1 MPNQPVQDR
10 GRSLGAPAR
19 RARRSPAPLKL
30 FVVTGPSGAG
40 KGTLI
45 QRLLER
51 RPDLEL
57 AVSATTRKRR
67 EGEVDGRD
75 YHFLTE
81 EEFVERI
88 AADEFLEHVV
98 YVSGRYGT
106 LRSEIER
113 IVEEGKHPVLE
124 LETKGA
130 RAVRDAVPGAVTIF
144 ITVPSFDELE
154 RRLRARATETSGV
167 IEERLEVARRQLEEA
182 GDFDHV
188 IVNDDLDRAVDELE
202 RVIDEMVSTS
212 HPQAGPPQ
220 TPGTLRQ

>member
-1 MPNQPVQDR
+1 MPDQPVQDR

-19 RARRSPAPLKL
+19 RARRPPAPLKL

-51 RPDLEL
+51 RSDLEL
-57 AVSATTRKRR
+57 AVSAATRARR
-67 EGEVDGRD
+67 EGEVEGRE
-75 YHFLTE
+75 YYFLSE
-81 EEFVERI
+81 EEFLER
-88 AADEFLEHVV
+88 AERDEFLEHVV

-113 IVEEGKHPVLE
+113 IFNEGKSCVLE

-130 RAVRDAVPGAVTIF
+130 RTVRDAVPGAVTIF

-167 IEERLEVARRQLEEA
+167 IEERLEVARGQLEEA
-182 GDFDHV
+182 GDFDYV
-188 IVNDDLDRAVDELE
+188 IVNDELDRAVDELE
-202 RVIDEMVSTS
+202 RVVDHELMAKMRT
-212 HPQAGPPQ
+212 
-220 TPGTLRQ
+220 

>member
-1 MPNQPVQDR
+1 VPDQPVQDR
-10 GRSLGAPAR
+10 GGSLGAPAR

-45 QRLLER
+45 ERLLER
-51 RPDLEL
+51 RSDLEL
-57 AVSATTRKRR
+57 AVSATTRARRAGEVERR
-67 EGEVDGRD
+67 E
-75 YHFLTE
+75 YYFLSE
-81 EEFVERI
+81 EEFLER
-88 AADEFLEHVV
+88 AERDEFLEHVV

-106 LRSEIER
+106 LRSEVER
-113 IVEEGKHPVLE
+113 IFASGKSCVLE

-167 IEERLEVARRQLEEA
+167 IEERLEVARSQLDEA
-182 GDFDHV
+182 GDFDYV
-188 IVNDDLDRAVDELE
+188 IVNDELDRAVDELSNVVDRE
-202 RVIDEMVSTS
+202 LTAKMRT
-212 HPQAGPPQ
+212 
-220 TPGTLRQ
+220 

>member
-10 GRSLGAPAR
+10 GRSLGAPAS

-51 RPDLEL
+51 RSDLEL
-57 AVSATTRKRR
+57 AVSATTRARR
-67 EGEVDGRD
+67 EGEVEGRE
-75 YHFLTE
+75 YYFLSE
-81 EEFVERI
+81 EEFLER
-88 AADEFLEHVV
+88 AERDEFLEHVV

-113 IVEEGKHPVLE
+113 IFAAGKSCVLE

-130 RAVRDAVPGAVTIF
+130 RTVRDAVPGAVTIF
-144 ITVPSFDELE
+144 IAAPSFAELE
-154 RRLRARATETSGV
+154 RRLRERATETSGV
-167 IEERLEVARRQLEEA
+167 IEERLEVARRQMEEA
-182 GDFDHV
+182 GEFDYT
-188 IVNDDLDRAVDELE
+188 IVNDELERAVDELE
-202 RVIDEMVSTS
+202 RVVDYELTARMT
-212 HPQAGPPQ
+212 
-220 TPGTLRQ
+220 T

>member
-19 RARRSPAPLKL
+19 RARRSSAPLKL

-51 RPDLEL
+51 RSDLKL
-57 AVSATTRKRR
+57 AVSATTRARR
-67 EGEVDGRD
+67 AGEVDGRE
-75 YHFLTE
+75 YYFLSE
-81 EEFVERI
+81 EEFLER
-88 AADEFLEHVV
+88 AARDEFLEHVV

-113 IVEEGKHPVLE
+113 IFAAGKSCVLE

-130 RAVRDAVPGAVTIF
+130 RAVRDAEPGAVTIF
-144 ITVPSFDELE
+144 ITVPSFEELE

-167 IEERLEVARRQLEEA
+167 IEERLEVASGQLEEA
-182 GDFDHV
+182 GDFDYT
-188 IVNDDLDRAVDELE
+188 IVNDELERAVDELE
-202 RVIDEMVSTS
+202 RVVDYELTARMT
-212 HPQAGPPQ
+212 
-220 TPGTLRQ
+220 T

>member
-1 MPNQPVQDR
+1 VPDQPVQDR

-19 RARRSPAPLKL
+19 RARRPPAPLKL

-51 RPDLEL
+51 RSDLKL
-57 AVSATTRKRR
+57 AVSATTRARR
-67 EGEVDGRD
+67 EGEGEGRE
-75 YHFLTE
+75 YHFLSE
-81 EEFVERI
+81 EEFLER
-88 AADEFLEHVV
+88 AERDEFLEHVV

-113 IVEEGKHPVLE
+113 IFNEGRSCVLE

-130 RAVRDAVPGAVTIF
+130 RTVRDAVPGAVTIF

-167 IEERLEVARRQLEEA
+167 IEERLEVARGQLEEA
-182 GDFDHV
+182 GDFDYV
-188 IVNDDLDRAVDELE
+188 IVNDELDRAVDELE
-202 RVIDEMVSTS
+202 HVVDHELMAKMRT
-212 HPQAGPPQ
+212 
-220 TPGTLRQ
+220 

>member
-1 MPNQPVQDR
+1 VPDQPVQDR

-19 RARRSPAPLKL
+19 RARRPPAPLKL

-51 RPDLEL
+51 RSDLKL
-57 AVSATTRKRR
+57 AVSATTRARR
-67 EGEVDGRD
+67 EGEGEGRE
-75 YHFLTE
+75 YYFLSE
-81 EEFVERI
+81 EEFLER
-88 AADEFLEHVV
+88 AERDEFLEHVV

-113 IVEEGKHPVLE
+113 IFNEGRSCVLE

-130 RAVRDAVPGAVTIF
+130 RTVRDAVPGAVTVF

-167 IEERLEVARRQLEEA
+167 IEERLEVARGQLEEA
-182 GDFDHV
+182 GDFDYV
-188 IVNDDLDRAVDELE
+188 IVNDELDRAVDELE
-202 RVIDEMVSTS
+202 HVVDYELMAKMRT
-212 HPQAGPPQ
+212 
-220 TPGTLRQ
+220 

>member
-1 MPNQPVQDR
+1 VPDQPVQDR

-19 RARRSPAPLKL
+19 RARRPPAPLKL

-51 RPDLEL
+51 RSDLEL
-57 AVSATTRKRR
+57 AVSATTRARR
-67 EGEVDGRD
+67 EGEAERRE
-75 YHFLTE
+75 YYFLSE
-81 EEFVERI
+81 EDFLARAER
-88 AADEFLEHVV
+88 DEFLEHVV

-113 IVEEGKHPVLE
+113 IFNEGRSCVLE

-130 RAVRDAVPGAVTIF
+130 RTVRDAVPGAVTIF

-167 IEERLEVARRQLEEA
+167 IEERLEVARGQLEEA
-182 GDFDHV
+182 GDFDYV
-188 IVNDDLDRAVDELE
+188 IVNDELDRAVDELE
-202 RVIDEMVSTS
+202 HVVDHELMAKMRT
-212 HPQAGPPQ
+212 
-220 TPGTLRQ
+220 